1 MKRFF
6 LITNEVKD
14 PQGEFTK
21 KIASVI
27 EKNGGEAVYVANER
41 QALAQ
46 SGEAGV
52 DCALVLGGDGTLL
65 RAARNITDSKI
76 PLLGINLGTL
86 GYLAEVESAC
96 AEEAIERLLADEYVR
111 EERMMLTGKVMTGKP
126 SDCDSCT
133 GRDVAVK
140 EEKQHALNDIVIS
153 RCGTLQILNVR
164 IYVNDRFLHDYCAD
178 GVIVATPTG
187 STGYNLSAGGP
198 IVEPSASLLL
208 LTPICPHTLNTRSIV
223 FSPEDEITV
232 EIPTGKDGHEQV
244 VEANFDGSYKV
255 TLRTGD
261 RILIRRADRTTGI
274 VRLNTE
280 SFLSVLHKK
289 MSET

>member
-14 PQGEFTK
+14 PQGTFTK
-21 KIASVI
+21 KIADVI
-27 EKNGGEAVYVANER
+27 KKHGGEAICVANDR
-41 QALAQ
+41 LALAL
-46 SGEAGV
+46 GREADV

-96 AEEAIERLLADEYVR
+96 VEEAVEKLLADEYVR
-111 EERMMLTGKVMTGKP
+111 EERMMLNGGIIAGEM
-126 SDCDSCT
+126 
-133 GRDVAVK
+133 
-140 EEKQHALNDIVIS
+140 EERQYALNDIVIS

-164 IYVNDRFLHDYCAD
+164 IYVNDRFLNDYCAD

-223 FSPEDEITV
+223 FAPEDVITV
-232 EIPTGKDGHEQV
+232 EIPPGKDGHEQM
-244 VEANFDGSYKV
+244 VEANFDGSYKAA
-255 TLRTGD
+255 LRTGD

-289 MSET
+289 MSEV